1 MPVGELLSRMSA
13 YELTEWEAYE
23 RATGPLGRAYEADV
37 LATLVDA
44 WLTTEKHEHHHPRP
58 HEIFRLADKIKEAED
73 QEKETPLADRLAAFD
88 KAAGLA

>member
-1 MPVGELLSRMSA
+1 MTVQQVLNNTTA

-23 RATGPLGRAYEADV
+23 QAYGPLGRAYEADV

-44 WLTTEKHEHHHPRP
+44 WLTSEGHEHHHPRP
-58 HEIFRLADKIKEAED
+58 HEIFPLAKKRQEFEEQKAEV
-73 QEKETPLADRLAAFD
+73 PLADQMAAFD

>member
-1 MPVGELLSRMSA
+1 MTVQQLLANTSA
-13 YELTEWEAYE
+13 YELTAWEAYE

-44 WLTTEKHEHHHPRP
+44 WLTSEDHEHHHPRP
-58 HEIFRLADKIKEAED
+58 HEIFALAEKRREDEEKAKEVPIAD
-73 QEKETPLADRLAAFD
+73 QMAAFD